1 MEPTFSFS
9 LQSRHA
15 TSSYGGDHVHK
26 NLLCDSGVG
35 PSISTETARSLTE
48 TMLQGLRHKLPD
60 FMVPRIVIVDCLPLN
75 ANGKVDRQALLNAQ
89 GAQVKTWR
97 KPRNPEEEAVSSI
110 FAEVLGVRQV
120 SIDDDFFDLGGHSL
134 LATRL
139 TSRVASVFGIE
150 ISIRAIF
157 EAPTVEKF
165 VDQLK
170 LARPAK
176 PAVKPVPREQSS
188 ELSFAQQR
196 LWFIDQLRPA
206 NGAYNSFEALRLR
219 GNLDVNALKAA
230 FNEVIR
236 RHEVLRTRFEQ
247 VDGRPVQFV
256 EPTVHLEVPV
266 EDLRSLRSD
275 AVIPEAKRK
284 ASAEALKGFDLRQAP
299 LLRVRLLQLGDE
311 EYWCLVSV
319 HHIATD
325 AWSMDI
331 LARELSLFY
340 ESFVGGAKPTLPE
353 ITVQYR
359 DYAAWQRNFLQGDV
373 MAAQLQYWRKQLK
386 DLPLLDLPT
395 DYPRSSHA
403 GAEGAREDFILTPSL
418 VKHLRDVCRLEG
430 TTLFMLFLAAFQI
443 VLRYWSGQDDVVVG
457 TDVANRPVAEVE
469 GLIGFFVNQLVL
481 RAELNGNLSFRELVR
496 RVRKICLDAYV
507 YQDLPFERL
516 VEDINPDRNLQT
528 SPLFQVKLAWKNLP
542 VGELRLANLT
552 VERVEIDEIPANLD
566 LTLSLTDHG
575 EEIGGVLVYRKDLFD
590 STTIRRLSR
599 HLTRVLEQIVQDVNG
614 RVHDL
619 ELLSEEER
627 LQVLEGWNQTSRPVP
642 ESTVVDLFEAQ
653 VERRADAEAV
663 VFGGKRLSYGELN
676 RRSNRLAHYLRSL
689 GVGPEVRVGICL
701 ERSLEMIIAVLGVL
715 KAGGVY
721 VPLDPEYPAERL
733 GYMLEDAQV
742 PVLLTEDGV
751 AGKLPISWCQ
761 VLCVEQWDQL
771 LQEQADTN
779 PERTVIAENA
789 AYVIY
794 TSGSTGKPKG
804 VVVTHGAVANQLM
817 WMQAE
822 YELAADE
829 CVLQKTP
836 FSFDVSV
843 WEFFW
848 PLMTGARLVVARPG
862 GHREPAY
869 LAEVIQQHHVT
880 TTHFVPSMLQAFLE
894 YANVAGKCK
903 SLRRVFCG
911 GEALSRELQAHFS
924 RVLHNVQLHNRY
936 GPTEAAIDVTYWEC
950 RRGEKKRVAIGRPI
964 WNTRLYV
971 LDERLKPVGIGVK
984 GELYIAGAGLA
995 RGYLKRAG
1003 LTGERFVAD
1012 PYGGAG
1018 TRMYRTGDVVKWRGD
1033 GELEYVGRVDEQVK
1047 LRGYRIELGEVEAGL
1062 RSCAGVREA
1071 VVVVAGGEE
1080 EAGAGEKRLV
1090 GYVVGEAGAEVDG
1103 EEVREQL
1110 KRSLPEYMV
1119 PGVVGVLEQL
1129 PLTGNGKVDR
1139 KGLTEVKRWVEEK
1152 KKERRGPRTPEEEIL
1167 CGLFGEVLGREEV
1180 GIDDNF
1186 FDLGGHS
1193 LLATR
1198 LISRI
1203 ASTLGVEVT
1212 IGSLFEAPTV
1222 RGIGERLREGKAVG
1236 VKLGA
1241 RARPEKIP
1249 LSYGQRRLWFLNRLE
1264 GPSGTYNIPIAVR
1277 LMGRLDESALR
1288 LGLRD
1293 VVERH
1298 ESLRT
1303 RFAEEEGE
1311 PRQEIVA
1318 IEEVDLEI
1326 AGEAVKTE
1334 AELRERMR
1342 GAAERG
1348 FELNRELPLRV
1359 HLFKLGAEEQVLLLV
1374 LHHIAGDG
1382 WSMGPLAHDLGE
1394 AYRARCEGR
1403 APGWKKLEVQYADY
1417 SLWQQ
1422 EVLGEESERG
1432 SVLWEQME
1440 YWRKEL
1446 EGIGEEMELPRDRV
1460 RPAVASYRGGSVGVR
1475 IDGRLHRELG
1485 KLAREGQASL
1495 FMVLQAAVAVWLTR
1509 LGAGTDL
1516 VMGSPI
1522 AGRRDRAV
1530 EEMVGFFVNTLV
1542 LRVDTGGD
1550 ASFREVLG
1558 RVRERDLKAYEHQDL
1573 PFERLVEALN
1583 PARSLGRHP
1592 LFQVMFAL
1600 QNTGEAKLELTGLRS
1615 RVERIE
1621 SGIAKFDLSIS
1632 LGEVSRG
1639 EGIEAEGIEAE
1650 GIEGLV
1656 EYSGDIFERQT
1667 VERMTGWLV
1676 RVLEAV
1682 VRDPEIK
1689 IDEIELLSEEEKRQ
1703 VLEEWNQTSRAVP
1716 DQTVVDLF
1724 EAQVERS
1731 GAAVA
1736 VIFEQEQLSYGELN
1750 RRSNRL
1756 AHDLRSMGVGA
1767 EDRVGIALERS
1778 AEMVVALLGVLKSG
1792 AAYLPLDSEYP
1803 QERLQFMLQDAEP
1816 AVVLTSRALAA
1827 KLPPG
1832 YKLIVLDEELTRKR
1846 LAECPVTNLTQPERL
1861 RPLLPQ
1867 HPAYVIYTSGST
1879 GKPKGVVVAH
1889 GSLNNFLQSMR
1900 EECSLP
1906 QQHKLLAVTSLG
1918 FDIAAL
1924 EIFMPLLS
1932 GATVVLASSSRV
1944 RDVRGLATV
1953 IRDLEV
1959 TSLQAT
1965 PSLWQLLIATDPHSF
1980 SNVAVLVGGE
1990 PLSNTLAESLTRFG
2004 RQVTNLYGPTET
2016 TIWSSLAGLKT
2027 SPRQKPSIGR
2037 PIWNTRL
2044 YVLDERLKPV
2054 GIGVKGELYI
2064 AGAGL
2069 ARGYLKRAGL
2079 TGERFV
2085 ADPYGGAGTRMYRT
2099 GDVVKWRGDGELE
2112 YVGRVDEQVKL
2123 RGYRIELGEV
2133 EAGLRSCAG
2142 VREAV
2147 VVVAGGEEEAGA
2159 GEKRLVG
2166 YVVGEAGAEVDGE
2179 EVREQLKRSLPEYMV
2194 PGVVGVLEQLPLT
2207 GNGKVDRKGLTEV
2220 KRWVEEKKK
2229 ERRGPRTP
2237 EEEILCGLFGEVL
2250 GREEVGID
2258 DNFFDLGGHSLLATR
2273 LISRIAS
2280 TLGVE
2285 VTIGSLFE
2293 APTVATMS
2301 ERLHVGTG
2309 PKPFE
2314 TLLRLTSGKGGLPPL
2329 FCVHPAAGV
2338 GSVYSGLLQYIDSDH
2353 RPVYAIQASPS
2364 SRGEWPTSV
2373 GEMAHEYVEQI
2384 RTIQPSGPYNLLGWS
2399 FGGLVAHEMAC
2410 QIQELGEDIGT
2421 LVLLD
2426 AYPNSRQDTAEE
2438 DDLDLSEV
2446 ASAVVRSLGYDVL
2459 HSGGLTHIA
2468 EVLRRD
2474 SRASISLSP
2483 GQLSDLLEAFRNN
2496 LRLTRSFAPAR
2507 FRGDMLL
2514 FVATDNSNGDPSN
2527 PALWR
2532 PFVSGTIKVH
2542 EVACRHQDMAK
2553 PGPLSQVGPAL
2564 MVELESTRRSIDE
2577 AIF

>member
-1 MEPTFSFS
+1 MEYS
-9 LQSRHA
+9 
-15 TSSYGGDHVHK
+15 GD
-26 NLLCDSGVG
+26 
-35 PSISTETARSLTE
+35 
-48 TMLQGLRHKLPD
+48 
-60 FMVPRIVIVDCLPLN
+60 
-75 ANGKVDRQALLNAQ
+75 
-89 GAQVKTWR
+89 
-97 KPRNPEEEAVSSI
+97 
-110 FAEVLGVRQV
+110 
-120 SIDDDFFDLGGHSL
+120 
-134 LATRL
+134 
-139 TSRVASVFGIE
+139 
-150 ISIRAIF
+150 IF
-157 EAPTVEKF
+157 E
-165 VDQLK
+165 
-170 LARPAK
+170 
-176 PAVKPVPREQSS
+176 
-188 ELSFAQQR
+188 
-196 LWFIDQLRPA
+196 
-206 NGAYNSFEALRLR
+206 
-219 GNLDVNALKAA
+219 
-230 FNEVIR
+230 
-236 RHEVLRTRFEQ
+236 
-247 VDGRPVQFV
+247 
-256 EPTVHLEVPV
+256 
-266 EDLRSLRSD
+266 
-275 AVIPEAKRK
+275 
-284 ASAEALKGFDLRQAP
+284 RQ
-299 LLRVRLLQLGDE
+299 
-311 EYWCLVSV
+311 
-319 HHIATD
+319 
-325 AWSMDI
+325 
-331 LARELSLFY
+331 
-340 ESFVGGAKPTLPE
+340 
-353 ITVQYR
+353 
-359 DYAAWQRNFLQGDV
+359 
-373 MAAQLQYWRKQLK
+373 
-386 DLPLLDLPT
+386 
-395 DYPRSSHA
+395 
-403 GAEGAREDFILTPSL
+403 
-418 VKHLRDVCRLEG
+418 
-430 TTLFMLFLAAFQI
+430 
-443 VLRYWSGQDDVVVG
+443 
-457 TDVANRPVAEVE
+457 
-469 GLIGFFVNQLVL
+469 
-481 RAELNGNLSFRELVR
+481 
-496 RVRKICLDAYV
+496 
-507 YQDLPFERL
+507 
-516 VEDINPDRNLQT
+516 
-528 SPLFQVKLAWKNLP
+528 
-542 VGELRLANLT
+542 T
-552 VERVEIDEIPANLD
+552 VERMTGWLVRVLEAVVRDPEIKIDEI
-566 LTLSLTDHG
+566 
-575 EEIGGVLVYRKDLFD
+575 
-590 STTIRRLSR
+590 
-599 HLTRVLEQIVQDVNG
+599 
-614 RVHDL
+614 
-619 ELLSEEER
+619 ELLSEEEKR
-627 LQVLEGWNQTSRPVP
+627 QVLEEWNQTSRAVP
-642 ESTVVDLFEAQ
+642 DQTVVDLFEAQ
-653 VERRADAEAV
+653 VERSGAAV
-663 VFGGKRLSYGELN
+663 AVIFEQEQLSYGELN
-676 RRSNRLAHYLRSL
+676 RRSNRLAHDLRSM
-689 GVGPEVRVGICL
+689 GVGAEDRVGIAL
-701 ERSLEMIIAVLGVL
+701 ERSAEMVVALLGVL
-715 KAGGVY
+715 KSGAAY
-721 VPLDPEYPAERL
+721 LPLDSEYPQERL
-733 GYMLEDAQV
+733 QFMLQDAEPAV
-742 PVLLTEDGV
+742 VLTSRAL
-751 AGKLPISWCQ
+751 AAKLPPGYKLI
-761 VLCVEQWDQL
+761 VLDEELTRKRLAECPV
-771 LQEQADTN
+771 TN
-779 PERTVIAENA
+779 LTQPERLRPLLPQHP

-804 VVVTHGAVANQLM
+804 VVVQHAGLPSLIRSQQSHFAVNT
-817 WMQAE
+817 E
-822 YELAADE
+822 SRI
-829 CVLQKTP
+829 LQ
-836 FSFDVSV
+836 FASLSFDAAFFESV
-843 WEFFW
+843 MALCSGAALIVRRSEHRSSELLAMTIRNQKVTHATLTPTVLATISPKMEM
-848 PLMTGARLVVARPG
+848 PLQTLIVAG
-862 GHREPAY
+862 EPCSLQ
-869 LAEVIQQHHVT
+869 LAEQWSAKKRM
-880 TTHFVPSMLQAFLE
+880 FNA
-894 YANVAGKCK
+894 
-903 SLRRVFCG
+903 
-911 GEALSRELQAHFS
+911 
-924 RVLHNVQLHNRY
+924 Y
-936 GPTEAAIDVTYWEC
+936 GPTEATVWSSVSGPLLPDQ
-950 RRGEKKRVAIGRPI
+950 KPAIGRPI

-1889 GSLNNFLQSMR
+1889 AALTNKIFTLNQYLRLSAETTHAAISPTNFDPLLEQVLCSLTGGARLLVIPDKLR
-1900 EECSLP
+1900 EEPTQFWDFAQLHHLSMMD
-1906 QQHKLLAVTSLG
+1906 VTP
-1918 FDIAAL
+1918 
-1924 EIFMPLLS
+1924 PLLES
-1932 GATVVLASSSRV
+1932 LKVGKEWPAHLNTLLIGGEVL
-1944 RDVRGLATV
+1944 
-1953 IRDLEV
+1953 
-1959 TSLQAT
+1959 T
-1965 PSLWQLLIATDPHSF
+1965 PSLATRLLGSGIAAAI
-1980 SNVAVLVGGE
+1980 V
-1990 PLSNTLAESLTRFG
+1990 
-2004 RQVTNLYGPTET
+2004 NLYGPTET
-2016 TIWSSLAGLKT
+2016 CIDASAHEVSQLFDSSRV
-2027 SPRQKPSIGR
+2027 PIGA
-2037 PIWNTRL
+2037 PLPNYRL

-2258 DNFFDLGGHSLLATR
+2258 DNFFELGGDSIVSIQVVSRARRAGLQISPRDIFQYQTPQRLAWACANRKSPQRNAGLDSGGVVPLTPIMHWLRESGPSIKRFSQSILLQTPIELNETRLIALMEAIIDGHDALRLRLKRPTPGNQWQLATR
-2273 LISRIAS
+2273 PPGSIAAENCVRRVHWPESGWELRLAKELEAAEMRLDPEGGNIVQAVWFDRGERPGRLLLTVHHLAIDGVSWRILMDDLSTAWLAAAAGEKPQLPFTTPFRQWAECLSVEANNCKRAEELQFWRDQLLGTEPNIFGEALQPDRDVTGTAAHLSMTLEPALTTSLLSTIPAMLHANADAVFLSGLVMALARWRTRYELKAERPIAVNVEGHGREQIFPDIDVSRTVGWFTSIYPIRLAVNRFDIEDAFSGGPSLRRIVES
-2280 TLGVE
+2280 TKEQLRQIKDHGLGY
-2285 VTIGSLFE
+2285 G
-2293 APTVATMS
+2293 
-2301 ERLHVGTG
+2301 
-2309 PKPFE
+2309 
-2314 TLLRLTSGKGGLPPL
+2314 LLRYL
-2329 FCVHPAAGV
+2329 
-2338 GSVYSGLLQYIDSDH
+2338 
-2353 RPVYAIQASPS
+2353 
-2364 SRGEWPTSV
+2364 
-2373 GEMAHEYVEQI
+2373 
-2384 RTIQPSGPYNLLGWS
+2384 
-2399 FGGLVAHEMAC
+2399 
-2410 QIQELGEDIGT
+2410 
-2421 LVLLD
+2421 
-2426 AYPNSRQDTAEE
+2426 NSRT
-2438 DDLDLSEV
+2438 
-2446 ASAVVRSLGYDVL
+2446 ASALAELPRPCIAFNYLGRSQHAPQHAVVTG
-2459 HSGGLTHIA
+2459 
-2468 EVLRRD
+2468 RRD
-2474 SRASISLSP
+2474 
-2483 GQLSDLLEAFRNN
+2483 
-2496 LRLTRSFAPAR
+2496 
-2507 FRGDMLL
+2507 
-2514 FVATDNSNGDPSN
+2514 DNAQG
-2527 PALWR
+2527 R
-2532 PFVSGTIKVH
+2532 
-2542 EVACRHQDMAK
+2542 Q
-2553 PGPLSQVGPAL
+2553 
-2564 MVELESTRRSIDE
+2564 
-2577 AIF
+2577 

>member
-1 MEPTFSFS
+1 MPDLATNAGLPLLAAQREIWLAENTSPSTHFHTIAQYVEIHGHIDHARFSASLQQLIGETEACRVELVEKGGIPYQVIRSATAASIVFLDFGSEANPELQAQNWMNNRSIECIPLQGPLLFNFALLKLSEKRFFWYMRFHHLVCDGFSGVLLANRAAEIYTGMLTGVDKREHCFGS
-9 LQSRHA
+9 LQSLVNEEGRYRNSRA
-15 TSSYGGDHVHK
+15 FELDREYWRSYLADVQADSTVQTLAAVPAFLRQTIHV
-26 NLLCDSGVG
+26 DSALAERVQKLSRGVG
-35 PSISTETARSLTE
+35 VSLPQLFASAVAGHLNRLSPAEELIIGFAVSARLGKTFRQ
-48 TMLQGLRHKLPD
+48 TPGMLSNILPVRAIITPATTPAQLSQQIARTIREGLRRQRYRIEDIRRDLGTKKLFSTVVN
-60 FMVPRIVIVDCLPLN
+60 FMAFDYRLRFGDCRGTVHNLSNGPVD
-75 ANGKVDRQALLNAQ
+75 G
-89 GAQVKTWR
+89 
-97 KPRNPEEEAVSSI
+97 
-110 FAEVLGVRQV
+110 V
-120 SIDDDFFDLGGHSL
+120 SIAVYDYPTEETLRIDFDANPNILSPL
-134 LATRL
+134 QLATYIKQ
-139 TSRVASVFGIE
+139 FGN
-150 ISIRAIF
+150 F
-157 EAPTVEKF
+157 LEAM
-165 VDQLK
+165 
-170 LARPAK
+170 
-176 PAVKPVPREQSS
+176 
-188 ELSFAQQR
+188 
-196 LWFIDQLRPA
+196 
-206 NGAYNSFEALRLR
+206 
-219 GNLDVNALKAA
+219 
-230 FNEVIR
+230 
-236 RHEVLRTRFEQ
+236 
-247 VDGRPVQFV
+247 
-256 EPTVHLEVPV
+256 
-266 EDLRSLRSD
+266 
-275 AVIPEAKRK
+275 
-284 ASAEALKGFDLRQAP
+284 
-299 LLRVRLLQLGDE
+299 VRD
-311 EYWCLVSV
+311 
-319 HHIATD
+319 
-325 AWSMDI
+325 
-331 LARELSLFY
+331 
-340 ESFVGGAKPTLPE
+340 PE
-353 ITVQYR
+353 I
-359 DYAAWQRNFLQGDV
+359 
-373 MAAQLQYWRKQLK
+373 K
-386 DLPLLDLPT
+386 
-395 DYPRSSHA
+395 
-403 GAEGAREDFILTPSL
+403 
-418 VKHLRDVCRLEG
+418 
-430 TTLFMLFLAAFQI
+430 
-443 VLRYWSGQDDVVVG
+443 
-457 TDVANRPVAEVE
+457 
-469 GLIGFFVNQLVL
+469 
-481 RAELNGNLSFRELVR
+481 
-496 RVRKICLDAYV
+496 
-507 YQDLPFERL
+507 
-516 VEDINPDRNLQT
+516 
-528 SPLFQVKLAWKNLP
+528 
-542 VGELRLANLT
+542 
-552 VERVEIDEIPANLD
+552 IDEI
-566 LTLSLTDHG
+566 
-575 EEIGGVLVYRKDLFD
+575 
-590 STTIRRLSR
+590 
-599 HLTRVLEQIVQDVNG
+599 
-614 RVHDL
+614 
-619 ELLSEEER
+619 ELLSEEEKR
-627 LQVLEGWNQTSRPVP
+627 QVLEEWNQTSRAVP
-642 ESTVVDLFEAQ
+642 DQTVVDLFEAQ
-653 VERRADAEAV
+653 VERSGAAV
-663 VFGGKRLSYGELN
+663 AVIFEQEQLSYGELN
-676 RRSNRLAHYLRSL
+676 RRSNRLAHDLRSM
-689 GVGPEVRVGICL
+689 GVGAEDRVGIAL
-701 ERSLEMIIAVLGVL
+701 ERSAEMVVALLGVL
-715 KAGGVY
+715 KSGAAY
-721 VPLDPEYPAERL
+721 LPLDSEYPQERL
-733 GYMLEDAQV
+733 QFMLQDAEPAV
-742 PVLLTEDGV
+742 VLTSRAL
-751 AGKLPISWCQ
+751 AAKLPPGYKLI
-761 VLCVEQWDQL
+761 VLDEELTRKRLAECPV
-771 LQEQADTN
+771 TN
-779 PERTVIAENA
+779 LTQPERLRPLLPQHP

-804 VVVTHGAVANQLM
+804 VVVCHRSAVNRIL

-829 CVLQKTP
+829 CVLQKTL

-903 SLRRVFCG
+903 SLTRVFCS
-911 GEALSRELQAHFS
+911 GEALTTELSARFY
-924 RVLHNVQLHNRY
+924 RAFDVQLHNLY

-1632 LGEVSRG
+1632 LGEVRSRG
-1639 EGIEAEGIEAE
+1639 
-1650 GIEGLV
+1650 
-1656 EYSGDIFERQT
+1656 R
-1667 VERMTGWLV
+1667 
-1676 RVLEAV
+1676 
-1682 VRDPEIK
+1682 RD
-1689 IDEIELLSEEEKRQ
+1689 R
-1703 VLEEWNQTSRAVP
+1703 SRR
-1716 DQTVVDLF
+1716 D
-1724 EAQVERS
+1724 RS
-1731 GAAVA
+1731 
-1736 VIFEQEQLSYGELN
+1736 
-1750 RRSNRL
+1750 RR
-1756 AHDLRSMGVGA
+1756 
-1767 EDRVGIALERS
+1767 DR
-1778 AEMVVALLGVLKSG
+1778 
-1792 AAYLPLDSEYP
+1792 
-1803 QERLQFMLQDAEP
+1803 
-1816 AVVLTSRALAA
+1816 
-1827 KLPPG
+1827 
-1832 YKLIVLDEELTRKR
+1832 
-1846 LAECPVTNLTQPERL
+1846 
-1861 RPLLPQ
+1861 
-1867 HPAYVIYTSGST
+1867 
-1879 GKPKGVVVAH
+1879 
-1889 GSLNNFLQSMR
+1889 
-1900 EECSLP
+1900 
-1906 QQHKLLAVTSLG
+1906 
-1918 FDIAAL
+1918 
-1924 EIFMPLLS
+1924 
-1932 GATVVLASSSRV
+1932 
-1944 RDVRGLATV
+1944 
-1953 IRDLEV
+1953 
-1959 TSLQAT
+1959 
-1965 PSLWQLLIATDPHSF
+1965 
-1980 SNVAVLVGGE
+1980 
-1990 PLSNTLAESLTRFG
+1990 
-2004 RQVTNLYGPTET
+2004 
-2016 TIWSSLAGLKT
+2016 
-2027 SPRQKPSIGR
+2027 
-2037 PIWNTRL
+2037 
-2044 YVLDERLKPV
+2044 
-2054 GIGVKGELYI
+2054 
-2064 AGAGL
+2064 
-2069 ARGYLKRAGL
+2069 RAG
-2079 TGERFV
+2079 GV
-2085 ADPYGGAGTRMYRT
+2085 Q
-2099 GDVVKWRGDGELE
+2099 RG
-2112 YVGRVDEQVKL
+2112 
-2123 RGYRIELGEV
+2123 
-2133 EAGLRSCAG
+2133 
-2142 VREAV
+2142 
-2147 VVVAGGEEEAGA
+2147 
-2159 GEKRLVG
+2159 
-2166 YVVGEAGAEVDGE
+2166 
-2179 EVREQLKRSLPEYMV
+2179 
-2194 PGVVGVLEQLPLT
+2194 
-2207 GNGKVDRKGLTEV
+2207 
-2220 KRWVEEKKK
+2220 
-2229 ERRGPRTP
+2229 
-2237 EEEILCGLFGEVL
+2237 
-2250 GREEVGID
+2250 
-2258 DNFFDLGGHSLLATR
+2258 
-2273 LISRIAS
+2273 
-2280 TLGVE
+2280 
-2285 VTIGSLFE
+2285 
-2293 APTVATMS
+2293 
-2301 ERLHVGTG
+2301 
-2309 PKPFE
+2309 
-2314 TLLRLTSGKGGLPPL
+2314 
-2329 FCVHPAAGV
+2329 
-2338 GSVYSGLLQYIDSDH
+2338 
-2353 RPVYAIQASPS
+2353 
-2364 SRGEWPTSV
+2364 
-2373 GEMAHEYVEQI
+2373 
-2384 RTIQPSGPYNLLGWS
+2384 
-2399 FGGLVAHEMAC
+2399 
-2410 QIQELGEDIGT
+2410 
-2421 LVLLD
+2421 
-2426 AYPNSRQDTAEE
+2426 
-2438 DDLDLSEV
+2438 
-2446 ASAVVRSLGYDVL
+2446 
-2459 HSGGLTHIA
+2459 HI
-2468 EVLRRD
+2468 
-2474 SRASISLSP
+2474 
-2483 GQLSDLLEAFRNN
+2483 
-2496 LRLTRSFAPAR
+2496 
-2507 FRGDMLL
+2507 
-2514 FVATDNSNGDPSN
+2514 
-2527 PALWR
+2527 
-2532 PFVSGTIKVH
+2532 
-2542 EVACRHQDMAK
+2542 
-2553 PGPLSQVGPAL
+2553 
-2564 MVELESTRRSIDE
+2564 
-2577 AIF
+2577 